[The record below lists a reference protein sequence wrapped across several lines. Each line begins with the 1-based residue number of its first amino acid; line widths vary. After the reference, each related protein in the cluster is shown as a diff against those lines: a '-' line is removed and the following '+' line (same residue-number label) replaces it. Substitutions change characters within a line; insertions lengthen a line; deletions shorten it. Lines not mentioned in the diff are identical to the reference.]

1 VAGVLKRAGHQVV
14 SFSNLP
20 QAQQAYQAGGFDLV
34 VCDGTLKHDG
44 DGYEWAESLHAQGQ
58 KVIMLSG
65 NKPNLV
71 SHGYLKAT
79 SMTSQSTVCSSE
91 KRSTAE
97 FGPIAFGFTPL
108 PRS

>member
-1 VAGVLKRAGHQVV
+1 MAGVLKRAGHQVV

-65 NKPNLV
+65 NKPQSGIPWVPKSNFNDKPIHRL
-71 SHGYLKAT
+71 LK
-79 SMTSQSTVCSSE
+79 
-91 KRSTAE
+91 
-97 FGPIAFGFTPL
+97 
-108 PRS
+108 